1 MDQKQNTSV
10 NVQSIIEASG
20 ELLGKKLTCMEK
32 REEEEEEG
40 NPVLLMKSMQLCDL
54 WGKWLTLLSFS
65 VEGFENLT
73 GQCRENY

>member
-54 WGKWLTLLSFS
+54 
-65 VEGFENLT
+65 
-73 GQCRENY
+73 